1 MFSGSKLTFLHQLQT
16 KSAPLTDLSSSPIT
30 LAMPEI
36 TGVTE
41 PHDDLNYLKAE
52 YQFSDA
58 SG

>member
-1 MFSGSKLTFLHQLQT
+1 MFSGSKLTFLRQLQT
-16 KSAPLTDLSSSPIT
+16 KSVPMTDLSSSPIT

-41 PHDDLNYLKAE
+41 PHYDLHYLKPE
-52 YQFSDA
+52 YQFSDT